1 MDAKF
6 TVAVAHGYKCKKNTS
21 IGASVPA
28 QKEAAN
34 LRLGAGG
41 KGAHSAHIPRICK
54 WVHAVRAGSRHDQ
67 NLRNHL
73 NFSKKVS
80 ICIRGTVL

>member
-1 MDAKF
+1 MVAKF

-21 IGASVPA
+21 IGASAPA

-41 KGAHSAHIPRICK
+41 RERTA
-54 WVHAVRAGSRHDQ
+54 
-67 NLRNHL
+67 LRFPEFAN
-73 NFSKKVS
+73 
-80 ICIRGTVL
+80 G